1 MTRYNPYRH
10 HQFMTDGQ
18 FLKAEVERA
27 KAERLAKARIRRALY
42 ASFAAFFALAVHL
55 MFT

>member
-10 HQFMTDGQ
+10 HQYMTDGQ

-42 ASFAAFFALAVHL
+42 ASFAAFFALALHL
-55 MFT
+55 MLT